1 MTARFASVRVVWHD
15 SPCPTALLE
24 QAHLIGA
31 HHLRGEWWITA
42 SLLRQVHAEERGN
55 GLWTGFLA
63 EIPMSRMHAWRLL
76 LLAETGLLDPHR
88 SLRSCLAEARVLR
101 DSP

>member
-1 MTARFASVRVVWHD
+1 VTARFASVRVVWHD

-31 HHLRGEWWITA
+31 HHLRGEWWTVAQLLHTA
-42 SLLRQVHAEERGN
+42 QAEVRQTGSWN
-55 GLWTGFLA
+55 GFLA
-63 EIPMSRMHAWRLL
+63 EVPISRMHAWRLL